1 MIFIELYRVHDKS
14 STANTRIH
22 IYQQLHYQKEVAM
35 FRKLSV
41 AFISL
46 FLLPVLLLA
55 QDGKLR
61 GKVSDKESGEPLI
74 GANVVVEGTNLGA
87 STDISGEYVILSVP
101 PGSYSVKVSYIGY
114 SPVTIANI
122 RINSNITT
130 TQDFQLSSTAIQVSA
145 VEVVAERPLIQRNTT
160 NTVRMTTQDDI
171 RNIPVRGV
179 ANILS
184 FNAGVVRQD
193 GQLYIR
199 GGRLGEVAFYVDG
212 ANVTNPYFLGE
223 NASGGSRE
231 GVSVIQEAIE
241 EIQLQSGG
249 YTAEFGGANSGI
261 ARTTTRTGGKEY
273 RVTLDYQT
281 DDFAKPGKKFL
292 GTTAFGY
299 RNVVGTAGGPLFP
312 GSTFFLA
319 GQLNYNRDRQRLFI
333 TPFRF
338 DSLTTD
344 GFYSY
349 GAGKVFP
356 GAVEFQENYLPG
368 NWATNN
374 SLQGTLLFDLN
385 PIKLRLTGSYNAAQ
399 LKNGKGWTAG
409 LANYFWQKE
418 QLTDD
423 NSTFFNLRGTHIL
436 NPTTFYEV
444 GVSYYSHTAK
454 TYDNDFGDDWALYA
468 DSSAARNKGYIIQDT
483 LGGVPA
489 GSGLSQFLGK
499 TGWTNR
505 RNGPRAFQTIYSF
518 GFTHPFSPVNSYSKS
533 VQKSI
538 GVTMD
543 FTSQVNSQ
551 WELKAGGRLESWVIR
566 NYSLGDIGALMTF
579 IDNSA
584 NKYAPESLAVYPSRV
599 RERDVFYSN
608 QGSINYYGY
617 DILGNESD
625 ASPDGPRKPL
635 FASAYIQN
643 KFEFRDLV
651 LNVGVRYEYF
661 DQKVQTINNFVNP
674 AWDNN
679 LNYFAN
685 PDSQLSETNPASLL
699 LPRISFSFPVTDR
712 TVFYAMYGKYA
723 QLPALN
729 RLYSGS
735 NYFAGRISPL
745 TRVGYTLADN
755 PAGAG
760 FLVRPERTTQYEMG
774 LRQTLSD
781 NVAFTVSGFY
791 KDIRDQIQIK
801 RILNAVGVPIF
812 AAYLNEDFGT
822 IKGLELTLELRRT
835 NRLSARLN
843 YTMSDARGSA
853 SAANSSRVAV
863 SDDGQARF
871 PNFINPFDYNQTHR
885 GSIFIDYRFAKGDG
899 GWLEGFGANVI
910 LSFNSG
916 HNYTKIQEPLNLGQ
930 ASPWNI
936 GVRALID
943 PRTRTPI
950 EPINASSTPWVFN
963 IDMNL
968 SKVFYFGGV
977 NFELYANILNLLNT
991 KQVVNVFNNT
1001 GTPTD
1006 DGWLR
1011 SSLSESFRAI
1021 PNYESFYRAIN
1032 LDNRW
1037 GYIVATGNDIYGS
1050 PRQIRIG
1057 AKVEL

>member
-1 MIFIELYRVHDKS
+1 
-14 STANTRIH
+14 
-22 IYQQLHYQKEVAM
+22 
-35 FRKLSV
+35 
-41 AFISL
+41 
-46 FLLPVLLLA
+46 
-55 QDGKLR
+55 
-61 GKVSDKESGEPLI
+61 
-74 GANVVVEGTNLGA
+74 
-87 STDISGEYVILSVP
+87 
-101 PGSYSVKVSYIGY
+101 
-114 SPVTIANI
+114 
-122 RINSNITT
+122 
-130 TQDFQLSSTAIQVSA
+130 LSSSAIQVSA

-160 NTVRMTTQDDI
+160 NTVRMTTQEDI

-179 ANILS
+179 SNILA

-212 ANVTNPYFLGE
+212 ANVTNPFFLGE
-223 NASGGSRE
+223 NAAGGSRE

-292 GTTAFGY
+292 GTSAFGY
-299 RNVVGTAGGPLFP
+299 RNAVATIGGPLFS
-312 GSTFFLA
+312 GTTFFVA
-319 GQLNYNRDRQRLFI
+319 GQHNYNRNRQRLYL

-338 DSLTTD
+338 DNLTTD
-344 GFYSY
+344 RFYSY
-349 GAGKVFP
+349 GEGKP
-356 GAVEFQENYLPG
+356 LPAVEFQENSLPD
-368 NWATNN
+368 NWRSDN
-374 SLQGTLLFDLN
+374 SIQGTLLFDLN
-385 PIKLRLTGSYNAAQ
+385 PIKLRFTGSYNAGQ
-399 LKNGKGWTAG
+399 LRNGKGWNGA
-409 LANYFWQKE
+409 LANTFWRKE

-423 NSTFFNLRGTHIL
+423 NTTFLNLRGTHVL
-436 NPTTFYEV
+436 NPTTYYEV
-444 GVSYYSHTAK
+444 GLSYYLHTSK
-454 TYDNDFGDDWALYA
+454 TYDKDFGDDWMSYA
-468 DSSAARNKGYIIQDT
+468 DSAAAFAKGYVIDDT
-483 LGGVPA
+483 VAFATASKFLNT
-489 GSGLSQFLGK
+489 SG
-499 TGWTNR
+499 WINR
-505 RNGPRAFQTIYSF
+505 RNGPRPWSTIYSF
-518 GFTHPFSPVNSYSKS
+518 GFTHPFAPVNSYSKS
-533 VQKSI
+533 SQRSI
-538 GVTMD
+538 GVTLD

-551 WELKAGGRLESWVIR
+551 WELKAGGRIESWSMR
-566 NYSLGDIGALMTF
+566 NFGIGDISTLMTF
-579 IDNSA
+579 IDNSGS
-584 NKYAPESLAVYPSRV
+584 KYLPDSLAAFPSRKK
-599 RERDVFYSN
+599 ERDVFYAK
-608 QGSINYYGY
+608 QGGINYYGY
-617 DILGNESD
+617 DVLGNETD
-625 ASPDGPRKPL
+625 AGTDGPRKPL

-651 LNVGVRYEYF
+651 LNVGARYEYF
-661 DQKVQTINNFVNP
+661 DQKVQTVSNFVNP

-679 LNYFAN
+679 LDYFAN
-685 PDSQLSETNPASLL
+685 PDSQLTETSPTSLL
-699 LPRISFSFPVTDR
+699 LPRVSFSFPVTDR

-735 NYFAGRISPL
+735 YYLAARISPIS
-745 TRVGYTLADN
+745 RVGYTLADN
-755 PAGAG
+755 PAGSG

-791 KDIRDQIQIK
+791 KDVRDQIQIK
-801 RILNAVGVPIF
+801 RILNSAGVPIF

-822 IKGLELTLELRRT
+822 IKGLELTVELRRT
-835 NRLSARLN
+835 NRLAAKVN

-885 GSIFIDYRFAKGDG
+885 GTIFIDYRWGKGDG
-899 GWLEGFGANVI
+899 GPFLEGFGFNAI

-943 PRTRTPI
+943 PRTRTPV
-950 EPINASSTPWVFN
+950 EPINNSTTPWVFN
-963 IDMNL
+963 IDLNV
-968 SKVFYFGGV
+968 SKVFYLGGV

-991 KQVVNVFNNT
+991 KQVINVFNNT

-1021 PNYESFYRAIN
+1021 PNYEAFYRAIN

-1037 GYIVATGNDIYGS
+1037 GYILATGNDIYGS